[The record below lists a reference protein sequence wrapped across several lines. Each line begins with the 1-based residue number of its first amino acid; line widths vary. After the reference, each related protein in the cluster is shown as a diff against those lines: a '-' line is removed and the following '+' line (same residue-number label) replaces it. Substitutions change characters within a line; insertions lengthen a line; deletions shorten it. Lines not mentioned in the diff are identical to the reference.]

1 MHMLARRRKQNK
13 MAHHEAALPEN
24 PEYKSTR
31 HEDAQHEDAQHED
44 THSREGQATSQEP
57 QKMIDVR
64 GLVKIFQ
71 SEGVEVTALKGVH
84 LEVLRGDHL
93 AIIGASGSGKST
105 LLNIIGGLD
114 RPSAGTVQVAGVDL
128 LKLSPRELNDF
139 RLRKVGFVWQNGG
152 RNLLPYLTALDH
164 VLLMMRLAGR
174 VDRPYAMELIERVG
188 LSHRMY
194 AYPAQLSGGEQQR
207 VAIAL
212 SLANRPELL
221 LADEPT
227 GALDPETSAQVL
239 ALLRE
244 IHRTLGMTIVIVTH
258 DLGVARTVDRV
269 VMMRDGLVSTEYI
282 RAIDETP
289 SADAAHGEGTHEGR
303 GAYKDAPTHGVE
315 QETLYEIAEGS
326 GPGVAPGALHLAAHG
341 AGRADRG
348 EERTRQQGL
357 LKSAEH
363 RAYAVVDEAGRLQL
377 PEEYAEALGIDT
389 RVVVEMEEGRI
400 VIRPPQKETATR
412 KPDGPYESKKD

>member
-1 MHMLARRRKQNK
+1 
-13 MAHHEAALPEN
+13 
-24 PEYKSTR
+24 
-31 HEDAQHEDAQHED
+31 
-44 THSREGQATSQEP
+44 
-57 QKMIDVR
+57 MIEVHD
-64 GLVKIFQ
+64 LVKIFQ
-71 SEGVEVTALKGVH
+71 SEAVEVTALKGVH
-84 LEVLRGDHL
+84 LTVQHGDYM

-114 RPSAGTVQVAGVDL
+114 RPSAGTVRVAGVDL

-174 VDRPYAMELIERVG
+174 VDRAYAVELLERVG
-188 LSHRMY
+188 LSHRLH

-212 SLANRPELL
+212 SLANRPALL

-227 GALDPETSAQVL
+227 GALDPDTSAQVL

-244 IHRTLGMTIVIVTH
+244 IHRALGMTIVIVTH
-258 DLGVARTVDRV
+258 DLGVARSVDRV

-282 RAIDETP
+282 RAAHTASSVAPQDSDPRAHTERPFKGEGEGEGEDEGVPTDDRAP
-289 SADAAHGEGTHEGR
+289 ETSAEKAHGVRPG
-303 GAYKDAPTHGVE
+303 GATDNAKDA
-315 QETLYEIAEGS
+315 LSLAGS
-326 GPGVAPGALHLAAHG
+326 EHA
-341 AGRADRG
+341 RASVDG
-348 EERTRQQGL
+348 ERTRQQGL
-357 LKSAEH
+357 LNSAEH

-377 PEEYAEALGIDT
+377 PEEFAEALGIEA
-389 RVVVEMEEGRI
+389 RVVVEMEAGRI
-400 VIRPPQKETATR
+400 IIRPPQNEASTRPKEAPTRPTEATNV
-412 KPDGPYESKKD
+412 SKKV